1 MFHKVKILLLQICTT
16 SKFFFTLSGNNSM
29 DNSVPTLEDQSVKEI
44 VIDQEAPG
52 AYMPRGDNK
61 QSMGRQPP
69 TAVSERGDYS
79 DILPVESEEINP
91 ENAGLMN
98 KKPENSPH
106 TLGKFGQCL
115 F

>member
-1 MFHKVKILLLQICTT
+1 MFPLMLPAE
-16 SKFFFTLSGNNSM
+16 NSM
-29 DNSVPTLEDQSVKEI
+29 DTSIPTLEDQHVQEI
-44 VIDQEAPG
+44 VMDQEAPG

-61 QSMGRQPP
+61 QSIGRQTP
-69 TAVSERGDYS
+69 TTVSERGDYS

-106 TLGKFGQCL
+106 TLGKFGRRL
-115 F
+115 I